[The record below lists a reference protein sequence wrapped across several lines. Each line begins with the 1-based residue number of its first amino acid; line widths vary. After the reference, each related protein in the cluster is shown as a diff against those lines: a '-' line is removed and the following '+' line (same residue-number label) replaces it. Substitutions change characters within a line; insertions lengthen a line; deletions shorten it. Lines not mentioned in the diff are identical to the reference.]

1 MSAGREP
8 TRLDL
13 TVISG
18 ILVTGR
24 MIDSRTGKPAR
35 DGWLRVTLPGSPN
48 VSLNSAQ
55 ANKEGEFE
63 LRLPP
68 GEYEVRT
75 YEWHDGTYRDRTWP
89 LDLEEGTDRR
99 ELTLRYTERPG
110 LDGRLVDRQGKPVK
124 GKIMLGGGDPV
135 DTSVEG
141 AFSIPEPRTEG
152 QPEGWAV
159 GWATSENRKLARS
172 LYWHRRERGK
182 ELEITLKPLSRV
194 KGKLVNEAGE
204 PVPKAEFDLWFNQP
218 ERDRSWSSPGGGP
231 WTTML
236 KSDGEFTVERM
247 PAGVSMQMEI
257 ETKGHATT
265 VALGQIEPGETR
277 NLGEVVLKPNR
288 GRGEEGATVPA
299 AKDWNA
305 TISGTV
311 VNQED
316 EPVTGATVRARVFG
330 ERFQDSTD
338 LKGHF
343 RLEELP
349 ADHTVDL
356 TVSNADGYR
365 HGNFEGIETGSED
378 VQLQIFPPAYR
389 WHGKQAPKLF
399 VKRWL
404 NSEPLTLEELRGKVV
419 LLQVGA
425 DITRPRAM
433 HMDQV
438 VEAATRYK
446 DRAFQV
452 IGVVQNRS
460 DFGQEGMTE
469 ERISNFIETH
479 RINFPLAE
487 DGDPRRVPEK
497 DLNVKV
503 VNGATYSVYGRGMF
517 LIDKKGILRCSPTRQ
532 NLDERIKKLLVE

>member
-204 PVPKAEFDLWFNQP
+204 QEENMLLKVMKHIFDTF
-218 ERDRSWSSPGGGP
+218 EDCKMCR
-231 WTTML
+231 
-236 KSDGEFTVERM
+236 
-247 PAGVSMQMEI
+247 I
-257 ETKGHATT
+257 EK
-265 VALGQIEPGETR
+265 
-277 NLGEVVLKPNR
+277 K
-288 GRGEEGATVPA
+288 EGAGQY
-299 AKDWNA
+299 KL
-305 TISGTV
+305 I
-311 VNQED
+311 
-316 EPVTGATVRARVFG
+316 
-330 ERFQDSTD
+330 TD
-338 LKGHF
+338 DMINDYLM
-343 RLEELP
+343 
-349 ADHTVDL
+349 
-356 TVSNADGYR
+356 
-365 HGNFEGIETGSED
+365 
-378 VQLQIFPPAYR
+378 Q
-389 WHGKQAPKLF
+389 
-399 VKRWL
+399 
-404 NSEPLTLEELRGKVV
+404 ELRSCLGSHVE
-419 LLQVGA
+419 LSEIGQVKQG
-425 DITRPRAM
+425 
-433 HMDQV
+433 
-438 VEAATRYK
+438 EA
-446 DRAFQV
+446 
-452 IGVVQNRS
+452 
-460 DFGQEGMTE
+460 E
-469 ERISNFIETH
+469 
-479 RINFPLAE
+479 L
-487 DGDPRRVPEK
+487 
-497 DLNVKV
+497 
-503 VNGATYSVYGRGMF
+503 
-517 LIDKKGILRCSPTRQ
+517 
-532 NLDERIKKLLVE
+532 